1 MSTTS
6 FYQHGFHVREFGSEG
21 ARSIFQDAQSGTPP
35 ELMPQDEMSQ
45 YDQGWSLLNK
55 WQIIVATI
63 FQVFSGRM
71 CRIPHI
77 NGWLEFAPS
86 IILRAIA
93 IQKAMKSGVNTF
105 QQQKHYRQMTT
116 LAHLEKAQTML
127 QSDRSDMASDRLQWW
142 DEIEQWQ
149 LGEHGIGYKWA
160 NALVPPTPFQ
170 GWRKKCADIEPLKK
184 PSKRLGRNIVKHT
197 YVYIYIYLYITL
209 YVFHSQKWNDDRN
222 WGILMTSL
230 WRRHQDEILWNTPR
244 HPRPSNAHVSCW
256 DPCSYSCFI
265 CAKGC
270 EGLSW

>member
-93 IQKAMKSGVNTF
+93 IQEAMKSGVNTF

-149 LGEHGIGYKWA
+149 LGEHGIGYFFLQCLLRQPNQPNRCGDERHFGDVCSDVCKD
-160 NALVPPTPFQ
+160 ALVWGCVIQCHFISSDATKQIQCFM
-170 GWRKKCADIEPLKK
+170 
-184 PSKRLGRNIVKHT
+184 RL
-197 YVYIYIYLYITL
+197 
-209 YVFHSQKWNDDRN
+209 FS
-222 WGILMTSL
+222 
-230 WRRHQDEILWNTPR
+230 
-244 HPRPSNAHVSCW
+244 
-256 DPCSYSCFI
+256 
-265 CAKGC
+265 
-270 EGLSW
+270 